1 MRVKRILPA
10 KGDIRM
16 KSEQTTNEYLVE
28 NPTKKAMLERFSEL
42 LTEESLVP
50 GNEVYEMI
58 TMENALLLGA
68 ILWEA
73 LIGTTVPKSMIFL
86 STLSEEQREVVG
98 RALKEALQDSHDFNF
113 ALTNALDELDLK
125 RDYLISGPYTED
137 DDVCSLRHDILPTI
151 TVAKNNQQERSI
163 FYPMDELEAN
173 AIWAEEFWETH
184 GKEDFSAFREL
195 LEQLLEPYG
204 GSCDIE
210 EWIDARY
217 ASKEE
222 LYD

>member
-73 LIGTTVPKSMIFL
+73 LLGTTVPKSMIFL
-86 STLSEEQREVVG
+86 STLFKEQREAIG
-98 RALKEALQDSHDFNF
+98 RTLKDALQYNGDFQF

-125 RDYLISGPYTED
+125 RDYLIRGPYTED
-137 DDVCSLRHDILPTI
+137 DVCSFMHDVLPTI
-151 TVAKNNQQERSI
+151 TVSKNNQQERSI
-163 FYPMDELEAN
+163 FYPMDEMEAK
-173 AIWAEEFWETH
+173 AIWAEEFWETC
-184 GKEDFSAFREL
+184 GKGDFPAFREL